1 MTSFNE
7 SAAQR
12 FIEHAKTV
20 NETAA
25 LALRLE
31 KRDATAIQAKI
42 SFGLSLQAAEL
53 AAKAILISTG
63 LTPDEA
69 RARHRHH
76 DVYQMLLEANER
88 VEGHSNRALKL
99 YGKFLTWLPI
109 VDGAEF
115 ATSLGEY
122 FEQHFS
128 HGPTAFPRNYFYPD
142 LEQFAGPQPPQALYV
157 MVEHLIQCASEVRVA
172 AEGQ

>member
-1 MTSFNE
+1 MTS
-7 SAAQR
+7 SDKSTAQR
-12 FIEHAKTV
+12 FIEHAETV

-31 KRDATAIQAKI
+31 TRDATAIQAKI

-53 AAKAILISTG
+53 ASKAILICTG

-69 RARHRHH
+69 RARHRRH
-76 DVYQMLLEANER
+76 DVYQMLLEADER
-88 VEGHSNRALKL
+88 IKGHPNRAIKL
-99 YGKFLTWLPI
+99 YGKFLTWVPI
-109 VDGAEF
+109 VDGIEF

-128 HGPTAFPRNYFYPD
+128 HGATALPRNYFYPD
-142 LEQFAGPQPPQALYV
+142 LEQFAGPEPPQALHV
-157 MVEHLIQCASEVRVA
+157 MVEHLIECASQVRVA
-172 AEGQ
+172 LEGQ